1 MCTFPEYN
9 TYPQYVYVVQ
19 INQSSAENII
29 QLLREK
35 SALTAISPQI
45 VCTRRKQGSL
55 TDAFDPLLPGYL
67 FIYSSIDI
75 FGSNEVDAHALLDV
89 DGVIKIIGNPKDNYL
104 LSGNDLAYAYEIQ
117 RLHGVI
123 PGISL
128 VQNSFGIRLD
138 NTSALHDC
146 HILDIDYR
154 KGRAK
159 VSFTIAGHTTTTW
172 IKAYIRYEI

>member
-67 FIYSSIDI
+67 LVYSSIDM
-75 FGSNEVDAHALLDV
+75 FGSNEVDAHATLEIT
-89 DGVIKIIGNPKDNYL
+89 GVIKVIGNPKDNYL
-104 LSGNDLAYAYEIQ
+104 LSGNDLTYAYEIQ
-117 RLHGVI
+117 RLNGVV
-123 PGISL
+123 PGIYL
-128 VQNSFGIRLD
+128 VKDSFGIKLD
-138 NTSALHDC
+138 DNNVLHDC

-154 KGRAK
+154 KKRAK
-159 VSFTIAGHTTTTW
+159 VSFTIADHTITTW
-172 IKAYIRYEI
+172 IKAYIRYEA